1 MNPNGSKVSDVVLLW
16 FDFFVRLLCS
26 TRLFKSFI
34 RIAFQTRVLAD
45 VAAPLYLADRIRDHR
60 FSTPNWIVF
69 EKHTFRNNLDRSFSC
84 SRHSFFPVSQLF
96 RTNQSNCRSSKK
108 KLQIAEIERQT
119 KALETKQ
126 KELGITNA
134 REQRQHEKNNGSIGD
149 WEDPRRN

>member
-16 FDFFVRLLCS
+16 FDFFVRLASSNRSFELLSKLVCWLMS
-26 TRLFKSFI
+26 RLRCISLTESVT
-34 RIAFQTRVLAD
+34 IAFRH
-45 VAAPLYLADRIRDHR
+45 RIEL
-60 FSTPNWIVF
+60 FSKNILSGTTWIVASVA
-69 EKHTFRNNLDRSFSC
+69 HDILSFLFS
-84 SRHSFFPVSQLF
+84 HLF

-134 REQRQHEKNNGSIGD
+134 REQRQHEKENGSIGD
-149 WEDPRRN
+149 